1 MGLYLRQ
8 FWVGSKVSIAHYIAD
23 LNPWTLLG
31 VEIPR
36 ALLQALFFVLMA
48 MAAGGQPQARFALIG
63 NAVLVAVQ
71 MAIIFMAG
79 VIEMEKWSGT
89 LVYWLASPAKWFP
102 TMLGRSVADFG
113 RAIYTSGVIF
123 LVLVPLIAPDL
134 HWLDIV
140 RAVPAVL
147 LTLVSASTIG
157 WLIGSVALPV
167 RWGTMFG
174 NLVAYTMMIVCGIN
188 FPVTSLPPAVQTF
201 SHLIPVTNGLL
212 AVREIID
219 GASYSTVLPLLGRE
233 ALILLVYGS
242 VAWAFFGYRLY
253 ILRRGGNL
261 DLI

>member
-8 FWVGSKVSIAHYIAD
+8 FLAGSKVSIAQYIAD
-23 LNPWTLLG
+23 LNPWVLLG
-31 VEIPR
+31 VDVPR

-48 MAAGGQPQARFALIG
+48 QAAGGGTQARFALIG
-63 NAVLVAVQ
+63 NAILVAVQ
-71 MAIIFMAG
+71 IAIIFMAG

-89 LVYWLASPAKWFP
+89 LIYWLASPAKWLP

-113 RAIYTSGVIF
+113 RALYTSAVIF
-123 LVLVPLIAPDL
+123 LVLVPFIAPDI
-134 HWLDIV
+134 HWLNIV
-140 RAVPAVL
+140 RAVPAIL
-147 LTLVSASTIG
+147 LTLISASTVG
-157 WLIGSVALPV
+157 WLIGSIALPV

-201 SHLIPVTNGLL
+201 SRCIPITNGLL

-219 GASYSTVLPLLGRE
+219 GAPYANVLPLLGRE
-233 ALILLVYGS
+233 MVILLVFGS
-242 VAWAFFGYRLY
+242 VAWLFFGYRLH

-261 DLI
+261 ELI